1 MSQEGTGVGVRGGRA
16 SSREGASHLLSE
28 YRATSSEGILEAGDM
43 DKEHNTGYRTEAHV
57 ETGSNGVCTFLL
69 TAISVFFIVLTFPL
83 SLLMCIKNVLHRCLS
98 SLSCRDD
105 EERVVE
111 FDDRLRGLTVISFFC
126 IAVLRG
132 GGANHALIP
141 RSCRNMREPVIFRLG
156 RLVKG
161 GARGPGLFFIIPC
174 IDNYTKVDLRTVS
187 FDVPPQEILTKDSV
201 TVAVDAVVYYRIQN
215 ATVAVT
221 NVEDYGRSTRL
232 LAATTLRNVLG
243 TKSLSEIL
251 SEREAI
257 SHTMQANLD
266 EATDAWG
273 SKSRAS
279 RNMQRAMAAEAEASR
294 EARAKV
300 IAAEGEQRA
309 ARSLKEAA
317 DVISESGPALQLRY
331 LQTLTS
337 IAAEKNSTIVF
348 PLPMELLKGLL
359 ERQS

>member
-1 MSQEGTGVGVRGGRA
+1 MSQDGGRSKPA
-16 SSREGASHLLSE
+16 VRAGGSSGEGASHLLSD
-28 YRATSSEGILEAGDM
+28 YRAGSSEPNSDVME
-43 DKEHNTGYRTEAHV
+43 KEQMTGYDTNAYV
-57 ETGSNGVCTFLL
+57 EKNTSGICTFLL
-69 TAISVFFIVLTFPL
+69 TAISVVFIILTFPV
-83 SLLMCIKNVLHRCLS
+83 SLFMCVKIVQ
-98 SLSCRDD
+98 
-105 EERVVE
+105 EYER
-111 FDDRLRGLTVISFFC
+111 
-126 IAVLRG
+126 A
-132 GGANHALIP
+132 
-141 RSCRNMREPVIFRLG
+141 VIFRLG

-243 TKSLSEIL
+243 TKNLSEIL
-251 SEREAI
+251 SEREPI
-257 SHTMQANLD
+257 SHTMQTNLD

-273 SKSRAS
+273 VKVERVEIKDV
-279 RNMQRAMAAEAEASR
+279 RLPVQMQRAMAAEAEASR

-309 ARSLKEAA
+309 ARSLKDAA
-317 DVISESGPALQLRY
+317 DIISESGPALQLRY

-348 PLPMELLKGLL
+348 PLPMELFRGVLGK
-359 ERQS
+359 ERL